1 MGGVSEMVVPLSPG
15 STCEELLEVLGV
27 DPETV
32 IVLRGGVPIPLDETL
47 ENGEEVEV
55 MKIVSGGKQEEN
67 S

>member
-1 MGGVSEMVVPLSPG
+1 MVVPLSPG